1 MPEVVAPDKAAR
13 DRIVKELDSTLF
25 VEAGAGSGKTTELVE
40 RILALV
46 ETGTIELA
54 EVAAITFTEKAAT
67 ELRDRLRQKLESRK
81 KASASDVTERYQTA
95 LDQLDGAAIGTLHA
109 FAQRLLSEH
118 PVEAQLPPRIEVLD
132 EVGSEVA
139 FEQRWVA
146 FRDEMLADKALER
159 TLQLLDSAGIK
170 VAALRTLA
178 IAFNQNWDLV
188 AERVPETVADPP
200 SVRERAAPVLDELGR
215 VCDEPCRDPDDKL
228 RLRLDAIVR
237 ELQRVR
243 GMTDDFDLL
252 EALDLDGSSR
262 FPSLKV
268 GGLGSKGNWRDIAA
282 LRGRVAG
289 LAERLLQVRTD
300 VANACVERLGSEL
313 RAFTLRAADE
323 RRRAGLLEFHDLL
336 VRARALLRDP
346 DQGAAVRED
355 LHRRYRRL
363 LLDEFQD
370 TDPIQVEL
378 AVLIA
383 ADLENNPSDLSTGR
397 WEDVQVAEGHLFFV
411 GDPKQSIYRFR
422 RADISMFLAAA
433 SRFGQ
438 KNGVVEL
445 TANFRTSPAVIA
457 WINATFGTLIV
468 RTDNDDPP
476 VASQPSY
483 VPLDAV
489 RGDPETGPPVGVLG
503 LAVHPH
509 DTKADELRQCEARDV
524 AGAVARIVREE
535 WSVSDPKKG
544 WRRACL
550 GDITILV
557 PARTS
562 LPFLEEALDSLAI
575 PYRAESSSLV
585 YSTRAVRDL
594 LMVLRALADPTNELH
609 VVAALRTPLF
619 GCGDDDLLRFRIERS
634 GSWSYLAVQP
644 DSVPPDDPVGAGLA
658 YLRSLYDE
666 RHWLAPSE
674 LLDRI
679 ARDRRAMDLG
689 FAEGRPRDVWRRLRF
704 VIDQA
709 RAWNEATG
717 GNLREYLSWIN
728 IQTAEGARVAEAILP
743 ETDDDAVRIMTI
755 HAAKGLEFPVTIV
768 SGMST
773 VPKGR
778 PALAEVVFPPTGK
791 VGYRVGRHAK
801 TDEYVDWAPID
812 EQMGY
817 HERIR
822 LLYVACTRARDHL
835 IVSLHRKQRVNDVDE
850 GKRTNA
856 ELLHDGM
863 GPLLEELPDLGEEA
877 GPVEAQTTDQ
887 LPALLPFDV
896 WEADRSAALHRSAR
910 PTTISATSLTE
921 DGERDVDEEPAD
933 AGLQKQPRDLDLPPW
948 LKGRY
953 GTAVGRAVHGVLQT
967 IDLATGA
974 GLDDAVAAQCEAE
987 AIVDRVEDVRRLVT
1001 SALASPSIREA
1012 AAGPHW
1018 RELYVCAPVS
1028 GRQLEGYID
1037 LLYRGTE
1044 GLVVV
1049 DYKTAATSN
1058 PSDLAQRVEGYRV
1071 QGASYALTV
1080 AATTGEH
1087 VSRVTFAFLTPTGP
1101 VELHLEDDGLS
1112 AAVDEVTLLVGQSS
1126 GWGRAA
1132 GAREGLG
1139 EAP

>member
-1 MPEVVAPDKAAR
+1 
-13 DRIVKELDSTLF
+13 
-25 VEAGAGSGKTTELVE
+25 
-40 RILALV
+40 
-46 ETGTIELA
+46 
-54 EVAAITFTEKAAT
+54 
-67 ELRDRLRQKLESRK
+67 
-81 KASASDVTERYQTA
+81 
-95 LDQLDGAAIGTLHA
+95 
-109 FAQRLLSEH
+109 
-118 PVEAQLPPRIEVLD
+118 
-132 EVGSEVA
+132 
-139 FEQRWVA
+139 
-146 FRDEMLADKALER
+146 
-159 TLQLLDSAGIK
+159 
-170 VAALRTLA
+170 
-178 IAFNQNWDLV
+178 
-188 AERVPETVADPP
+188 
-200 SVRERAAPVLDELGR
+200 
-215 VCDEPCRDPDDKL
+215 
-228 RLRLDAIVR
+228 
-237 ELQRVR
+237 
-243 GMTDDFDLL
+243 
-252 EALDLDGSSR
+252 
-262 FPSLKV
+262 
-268 GGLGSKGNWRDIAA
+268 
-282 LRGRVAG
+282 
-289 LAERLLQVRTD
+289 
-300 VANACVERLGSEL
+300 
-313 RAFTLRAADE
+313 
-323 RRRAGLLEFHDLL
+323 
-336 VRARALLRDP
+336 
-346 DQGAAVRED
+346 
-355 LHRRYRRL
+355 
-363 LLDEFQD
+363 
-370 TDPIQVEL
+370 
-378 AVLIA
+378 
-383 ADLENNPSDLSTGR
+383 
-397 WEDVQVAEGHLFFV
+397 
-411 GDPKQSIYRFR
+411 KQSIYRFR

-489 RGDPETGPPVGVLG
+489 WDDPETGPPVGVLG
-503 LAVHPH
+503 LAVHPQGI
-509 DTKADELRQCEARDV
+509 KADELRQCEARDV
-524 AGAVARIVREE
+524 AGAVARVVREG
-535 WSVSDPKKG
+535 WSVSHPDRKKG

-562 LPFLEEALDSLAI
+562 LPFLEDALDSLAI

-594 LMVLRALADPTNELH
+594 LMVLRAVADPTNELH

-619 GCGDDDLLRFRIERS
+619 GCGDDDLVRFRIERS
-634 GSWSYLAVQP
+634 GSWSYLADQR
-644 DSVPPDDPVGAGLA
+644 DSVPQDDPVRAGLA

-717 GNLREYLSWIN
+717 GNLRQYLSWID
-728 IQTAEGARVAEAILP
+728 IQTKEGARVAEAILP

-773 VPKGR
+773 VPQVR
-778 PALAEVVFPPTGK
+778 PALAEVVFPPTGT

-835 IVSLHRKQRVNDVDE
+835 IVSLHRKQKVNDVSED
-850 GKRTNA
+850 KRTNA

-877 GPVEAQTTDQ
+877 GPVEAPTTDQ

-896 WEADRSAALHRSAR
+896 WEADRNAALHRSAR

-921 DGERDVDEEPAD
+921 EGERDVEEEPAD
-933 AGLQKQPRDLDLPPW
+933 PGLQKLPRNLDLPPW

-987 AIVDRVEDVRRLVT
+987 AIVDRAEDVRRLVA

-1012 AAGPHW
+1012 AASPNW
-1018 RELYVCAPVS
+1018 RELYVCAPV
-1028 GRQLEGYID
+1028 GERQLEGYID
-1037 LLYRGTE
+1037 LLYRGTK

-1049 DYKTAATSN
+1049 DYKTASTSN
-1058 PSDLAQRVEGYRV
+1058 PDDLAQRVQGYRV

-1080 AATTGEH
+1080 RETTGEP
-1087 VSRVTFAFLTPTGP
+1087 VTRVTFAFLTPTGP
-1101 VELHLEDDGLS
+1101 VELHLEDDDLS
-1112 AAVDEVTLLVGQSS
+1112 AAVDEVTVLLVGRQSGS
-1126 GWGRAA
+1126 GQAA
-1132 GAREGLG
+1132 VAIEDLG
-1139 EAP
+1139 EQP